1 MMFAT
6 ALQLLIDKH
15 NYSIARLSREV
26 NISRSHIYRLLN
38 GEINP
43 SLATIERLCSA
54 FDIAPHQLVKLTES
68 VKEKSFQ

>member
-15 NYSIARLSREV
+15 NYPIARLSREV

-43 SLATIERLCSA
+43 TLATIERLCLA
-54 FDIAPHQLVKLTES
+54 FDIAPHQFFKLIES
-68 VKEKSFQ
+68 DKEDSF